1 MSPDGMHLWV
11 LWEIDDDIVRP
22 FLIIFGLE
30 VLPEDQRKA
39 NVTPIF
45 KKGKKEDTENS
56 RLVRLNS
63 ICWKVME

>member
-11 LWEIDDDIVRP
+11 LWEIDDDTVRP

-45 KKGKKEDTENS
+45 KNSQEEGLKELQVILYPDP
-56 RLVRLNS
+56 
-63 ICWKVME
+63 

>member
-45 KKGKKEDTENS
+45 KNSQEEGLKELPVIVYLD
-56 RLVRLNS
+56 L
-63 ICWKVME
+63 

>member
-45 KKGKKEDTENS
+45 KNRQEEGLKELQVILYLDP
-56 RLVRLNS
+56 
-63 ICWKVME
+63 

>member
-11 LWEIDDDIVRP
+11 LWEIDDDTVRP

-45 KKGKKEDTENS
+45 KNSQEEGLKELQVILYLDP
-56 RLVRLNS
+56 
-63 ICWKVME
+63 

>member
-1 MSPDGMHLWV
+1 MSPDGMHLWA

-45 KKGKKEDTENS
+45 KNSQEEGLKELQVILYLDP
-56 RLVRLNS
+56 
-63 ICWKVME
+63 